1 MITLAKKC
9 FTVLE
14 SLLCIVAE
22 SALEPEALGAQQ
34 TTALGSISHRA
45 ES

>member
-1 MITLAKKC
+1 MITPAKKF

-22 SALEPEALGAQQ
+22 SALEPKALGAQQ
-34 TTALGSISHRA
+34 TTTLGPISHR
-45 ES
+45 